1 MSANWDR
8 PVEDMQLTEDQDLS
22 ASHRS
27 LTFNRSAAS
36 ASFCSLIERFESI
49 CSIHSDRAAA
59 TIGSEHI
66 TYNALNRAANCVAHE
81 LVSIRS
87 GAKAVSDQHGDEPIV
102 AIYLDRSISML
113 TAMLGA
119 LKAGCA
125 YLPIDP
131 TYPIARVFETLED
144 ACPRAIITSRG
155 FALKL
160 PSLEAH
166 TLFIDELQSD
176 NPDAEHNLP
185 LRTTSSSLAYL
196 MYTSGSTGKP
206 KGVLVTHRNV
216 MRLMTATEPWFHFDE
231 NDVWTMFHSF
241 AFDFSV
247 WEIWGPLLTG
257 GRLVIVPFE
266 ISRST
271 EEFYALLSAE
281 RVTVLN
287 QTPSAFSLLDQVEE
301 AGPMLPLALRYVIF
315 GGEAL
320 LYRALRNWFKRH
332 DDRKPQ
338 LVNMYG
344 ITETTVHVTYRVVTE
359 SDAHIETDSL
369 IGEPIPD
376 LQIHLL
382 DSALNPVADDEEG
395 ELCIGGAG
403 VARGYLN
410 RPELTAQRFVPD
422 PFAASG
428 SLLYRSGDVGRR
440 RADGQLIYLGR
451 NDSQVKIN
459 GFRIELGEVEAAI
472 AEYPGIRQVCVIAH
486 ADHTGRSRL
495 AAYFVADGDAPI
507 ATHSVSEFLAALKPA
522 QMLPAFYIQVPSI
535 PLTHNGKV
543 DRAALPAPTAGS
555 HTHASVA
562 PAARSGTPMQDR
574 VATIWREVLEAPSLD
589 LDDNFFDIGGS
600 SILLIR
606 VRTALQ
612 SQLGRPIPITWMF
625 EFTTIRSLADKLSEA
640 ESSSAAAAPASNAVL
655 SAAQEQARKQ
665 REAFARM
672 RSAKGARS

>member
-1 MSANWDR
+1 MFHSRSVLKGISMNGSWAKS
-8 PVEDMQLTEDQDLS
+8 VEHVSTLENQATETLRQSPRNSPLIDVQES
-22 ASHRS
+22 
-27 LTFNRSAAS
+27 TT
-36 ASFCSLIERFESI
+36 LIEQFERI
-49 CSIHSDRAAA
+49 CVDFSGNVAAVCGTEQISYAALNAAA
-59 TIGSEHI
+59 
-66 TYNALNRAANCVAHE
+66 NRIAHT
-81 LVSIRS
+81 LLLTDFGPDTVI
-87 GAKAVSDQHGDEPIV
+87 

-113 TAMLGA
+113 SAMLGV

-131 TYPIARVFETLED
+131 TYPASRVEQTLED
-144 ACPRAIITSRG
+144 ASPAVLITDARLLAGLHSLKVTTFLIDQPSENADESNPPPRSTA
-155 FALKL
+155 
-160 PSLEAH
+160 
-166 TLFIDELQSD
+166 D
-176 NPDAEHNLP
+176 
-185 LRTTSSSLAYL
+185 SLAYL

-216 MRLMTATEPWFHFDE
+216 MRLMTRTEAWFHFDE

-271 EEFYALLSAE
+271 EEFYALLSVQ

-287 QTPSAFSLLDQVEE
+287 QTPSAFSLIDQVEE
-301 AGPMLPLALRYVIF
+301 AGPALPLALRTVIF

-320 LYRALRNWFKRH
+320 QYRALRSWFKRH
-332 DDRKPQ
+332 GDTIPQ
-338 LVNMYG
+338 LINMYG

-359 SDAHIETDSL
+359 ADSHTETDSL

-382 DSALNPVADDEEG
+382 DTNLNPVAEGQEG
-395 ELCIGGAG
+395 ELCIGGEG

-410 RPELTAQRFVPD
+410 RPELTAQRFLSD
-422 PFAASG
+422 PFSTKG
-428 SLLYRSGDVGRR
+428 GLLYRSGDVARR

-451 NDSQVKIN
+451 NDHQVKIN

-472 AEYPGIRQVCVIAH
+472 AGFPGIRQVCVIAH
-486 ADHTGRSRL
+486 ADHVGRQRL
-495 AAYFVADGDAPI
+495 AAYFVTEGNVPVAAH
-507 ATHSVSEFLAALKPA
+507 TLSEFLAERSPA

-543 DRAALPAPTAGS
+543 DRAALPKPMTGS
-555 HTHASVA
+555 LA
-562 PAARSGTPMQDR
+562 PASEKCTPIQER
-574 VATIWREVLEAPSLD
+574 VAAIWRTVLETPNVG

-606 VRTALQ
+606 IRTELQ
-612 SQLGRPIPITWMF
+612 AQLARQIPITWMF
-625 EFTTIRSLADKLSEA
+625 EFTTIRSLAGKLRDA
-640 ESSSAAAAPASNAVL
+640 DPDSSSTPSPAPNVAL

-672 RSAKGARS
+672 RTAKGGRA